1 MTASPE
7 FAAFIGI
14 DWADQKHAVCSLPAA
29 GGTPQASV
37 LEHQP
42 AKIAAWVAELRK
54 RSGGRPVAVC
64 LEQSRGAL
72 ICMLMQYDFLVL
84 FPLNPKQLAAYREA
98 LAPSGAKD
106 DPTDAELLARFLR
119 DHHRQLR
126 PWRPDDEQTR
136 GLRLVTEQRRRW
148 VEDRVGLGNQL
159 LQRLKE
165 GYLLALEFQGA
176 DLSSEHFLAFLAQF
190 PAQRE
195 LQRASPKQLA
205 RWLPKR
211 RRVPDDPP
219 AEEILR
225 TQIASVRTALP
236 ITKDVAVLTANRLA
250 VVHLVAMLRHLN
262 QAIEDCERKIAEL
275 LAQHPEAELF
285 ASFPGAGPALV
296 PRLVAAFGTDREKFN
311 SAQDIQQLSGIAPIT
326 KRSGKTHVVHMRW
339 ACPKFLKQ
347 TFHEYARCSA
357 LYSPWAKAYLNM
369 LRARGHGY
377 QEAVR
382 SLAFKWQRIMFR
394 CWKTRQTYNEERY
407 LQRLRDKRSPIIAY
421 LSPAPLSTP

>member
-1 MTASPE
+1 MTPCPE

-14 DWADQKHAVCSLPAA
+14 DWADQKHDVCWLPAR
-29 GGTPQASV
+29 GETPQACV
-37 LEHQP
+37 LKHQP
-42 AKIAAWVAELRK
+42 AEIAAWVAELRQ
-54 RSGGRPVAVC
+54 RSGGRPIAVC

-72 ICMLMQYDFLVL
+72 ISALLQYDFLVL

-106 DPTDAELLARFLR
+106 DSTDAELLARFLR

-126 PWRPDDEQTR
+126 PWRPDDELTR
-136 GLRLVTEQRRRW
+136 SLRLLTEQRRRW
-148 VEDRVGLGNQL
+148 VEDRVGLGNEL

-165 GYLLALEFQGA
+165 GYWLALQFQGA
-176 DLSSEHFLAFLAQF
+176 ELYSEQFLAFLAQF
-190 PAQRE
+190 PSQRE

-211 RRVPDDPP
+211 RRVADDPP

-225 TQIASVRTALP
+225 TQIASVRAALP
-236 ITKDVAVLTANRLA
+236 MTKDAAVLTANRLA
-250 VVHLVAMLRHLN
+250 VVHLVVVLRHLN
-262 QAIEDCERKIAEL
+262 QAIEDCEQKIAEL
-275 LAQHPEAELF
+275 LAQHPEAQLF

-296 PRLVAAFGTDREKFN
+296 PRLVAAFGTDREKFS
-311 SAQDIQQLSGIAPIT
+311 SAQDIQQLSGIAPVT
-326 KRSGKTHVVHMRW
+326 KRSGKTQVVHMRW

-357 LYSPWAKAYLNM
+357 LYSPWAKAYLAM
-369 LRARGHGY
+369 LKARGHGY
-377 QEAVR
+377 QEAIR

-394 CWKTRQTYNEERY
+394 CWQTRQPYNEDRY
-407 LQRLRDKRSPIIAY
+407 LQQLRDKRSPLLAY
-421 LSPAPLSTP
+421 LPTHPL